1 MRSLRWPLIS
11 TILVILLVAG
21 GFAGY
26 QALVKTLREQI
37 EQALGPTGEAR
48 EINVD
53 LTGVE
58 LIDLRFKAPADA
70 AWSAGEPL
78 RASRVFVSPDYIN
91 LLAGKHAIDIV
102 RIENARLAVQRTRQ
116 GKLIVLPGLLDRSP
130 AQASGKGDAKAPSP
144 NPDADIFV
152 RRIEIVGSTLELI
165 DANVRTPPHVL
176 RLEETNAAIGRV
188 RLPSLTGVS
197 TIDLVASLK
206 GPKETGTL
214 SINGTTELAIRESGL
229 TVRLRNLDLVA
240 LQPYLLKA
248 GEGGVKAGVLDLD
261 LNASVKQGLLRA
273 PGTLTLK
280 DLTLATTNGTLMG
293 MPRQAV
299 VNLMKRRDG
308 SLRLRFSL
316 EGRLDDPHLAL
327 NEKLGKQL
335 ASSLAAA
342 LGTRIENFARDVDS
356 VGGKAIQELGNA
368 LGKAGR

>member
-1 MRSLRWPLIS
+1 MRALRWPLIS
-11 TILVILLVAG
+11 TILVVLLLAG

-26 QALVKTLREQI
+26 QAAVRTLRERI
-37 EQALGPTGEAR
+37 EQALGPLGEAR
-48 EINVD
+48 EIRID

-91 LLAGKHAIDIV
+91 LLAGKSAIDTV

-116 GKLIVLPGLLDRSP
+116 GKLIVLPGLSGPSSATGKADAP
-130 AQASGKGDAKAPSP
+130 ANAA
-144 NPDADIFV
+144 NPDADILI
-152 RRIEIVGSTLELI
+152 RRIEIVGSTLELV
-165 DANVRTPPHVL
+165 DASVRTPPHVL
-176 RLEETNAAIGRV
+176 RLEEINAAIGRV

-197 TIDLVASLK
+197 TVDLAASLK
-206 GPKETGTL
+206 GPKENGTL
-214 SINGTTELAIRESGL
+214 SINGTAEFATRESGL
-229 TVRLRNLDLVA
+229 TVRLRSLDLVA

-248 GEGGVKAGVLDLD
+248 GEGGVKAGTLDLD
-261 LNASVKQGLLRA
+261 LNAAVKQGILRA

-280 DLTLATTNGTLMG
+280 SLALDTTNGTLMG

-316 EGRLDDPHLAL
+316 EGRLDDPHFAL
-327 NEKLGKQL
+327 NEKLGRQL
-335 ASSLAAA
+335 AGALAGT
-342 LGTRIENFARDVDS
+342 LGTRLDNLARDVDS
-356 VGGKAIQELGNA
+356 LGGKAIQELGKVV
-368 LGKAGR
+368 GKTGR